1 MNIPVVIAFLP
12 HYHTNGVSSVIFH
25 PKWEYFI
32 HKTLMW
38 LEICSFC
45 LANKFCLWKPQQTTD
60 SDLAFTLHLQ
70 LHPETSLPTYYILLT
85 LMTRSVHWGDP
96 LNCASSYFWPH
107 RVCCHIIYR
116 QTPWELVNQL
126 KGELSYA
133 LANRAYQQEN
143 I

>member
-70 LHPETSLPTYYILLT
+70 LHPETSLPTYYITHSDDKVGSL
-85 LMTRSVHWGDP
+85 RRP
-96 LNCASSYFWPH
+96 
-107 RVCCHIIYR
+107 I
-116 QTPWELVNQL
+116 ELYEFIFL
-126 KGELSYA
+126 ARPCLLSYNIP
-133 LANRAYQQEN
+133 ANTLRARKSVKGGVELRPC
-143 I
+143 